1 MSLRSGKSFKMA
13 AVDTEKN
20 TDAFQTILERLDS
33 MTVIM
38 KTCQDS
44 IKTCGDNV
52 AKCNN
57 TLESTIC
64 PRLSTVEVEITKL
77 KKEVKQLKDKQN
89 ELECYMK
96 RDNLIF
102 GGISESFPENCEQ
115 KVKFI
120 IENKMQIESSEI
132 KFQRVHRLGKKENG
146 KTRPIIARFAF
157 FGERQDVWKGR
168 DKLKDSTLWIAEDY
182 THEVLEKRKI
192 LRPILRGALAQAN
205 EENPVSAYLRLDRL
219 YIENKMYTVDT
230 LKQLPQSLQPEVIAT
245 PKIGDDFVAFFNKLS
260 PLSNFYPAVF
270 NLEGQKFVH
279 VEQYYQYKRAQ
290 VNGATEAA
298 TQIANTTCPYECKRL
313 AKQVKVKPEW
323 KRLSEQIMAVA
334 CKAKFEENPEL
345 LQFLKD
351 TGDRTIIEAR
361 TDDKFWG
368 AGLHIKDTRI
378 QDQTKWPGKNKL
390 GSILMEL
397 RQSVL

>member
-1 MSLRSGKSFKMA
+1 MSLCSGKSFKMA

-182 THEVLEKRKI
+182 THDVLEKRKI

-279 VEQYYQYKRAQ
+279 VSSTINKKEPKLMVPLKLQLRLPIQHVLMN
-290 VNGATEAA
+290 VN
-298 TQIANTTCPYECKRL
+298 
-313 AKQVKVKPEW
+313 
-323 KRLSEQIMAVA
+323 
-334 CKAKFEENPEL
+334 
-345 LQFLKD
+345 D
-351 TGDRTIIEAR
+351 
-361 TDDKFWG
+361 
-368 AGLHIKDTRI
+368 
-378 QDQTKWPGKNKL
+378 WPNK
-390 GSILMEL
+390 SK
-397 RQSVL
+397 